1 MKTFYKKF
9 LLTLIL
15 ITIFN
20 FNPNVFTNSSLPST
34 CQLEDYSDAGIL
46 LRP

>member
-1 MKTFYKKF
+1 MKTFFKKF
-9 LLTLIL
+9 LLKLIL
-15 ITIFN
+15 ITIIN
-20 FNPNVFTNSSLPST
+20 FHPNVFNNSSLPST

>member
-1 MKTFYKKF
+1 MKTFFKKF

-34 CQLEDYSDAGIL
+34 GQLEDYSDAGIL

>member
-1 MKTFYKKF
+1 MKTFFKKF

-15 ITIFN
+15 ITI

>member
-1 MKTFYKKF
+1 MKTFFKKF

-15 ITIFN
+15 IIFN